1 MLGKLIKHEFKA
13 TAKLLLPLLA
23 AVLALMGGFQVIF
36 LVVKLLT
43 GRNDSH
49 PLVAVLF
56 ALFAVLAAFA
66 LLAMLAVI
74 VIVAVQRFY
83 KNLLGDEGY
92 LMFTLPATPG
102 QQIFSKLLVSLVW
115 SLMGIVVVILDCER
129 ARYSGKLSER
139 NRHEHMAGRASS
151 SAFYG
156 VGVFQ
161 YLPAFLSLHGN
172 RGAVAAEPVACERG
186 GIPDPQHTFAVC
198 DDVRYDYGGAGVSLC
213 RYELFPRF
221 SIFGRAI
228 PRSVYLQHARHR
240 RRVDDFFGC
249 DLLPYHALAA
259 EPAAE
264 SCITGEK
271 IYDKADQ

>member
-115 SLMGIVVVILDCER
+115 SLMGIVVVILGGVLFVWNLPEIANAPAILASFRSETGMSIWLAALLLALFMVLAFSNTYLHFYLCMAIGGQWPQNQGCLR
-129 ARYSGKLSER
+129 AR
-139 NRHEHMAGRASS
+139 RH
-151 SAFYG
+151 
-156 VGVFQ
+156 
-161 YLPAFLSLHGN
+161 
-172 RGAVAAEPVACERG
+172 
-186 GIPDPQHTFAVC
+186 T
-198 DDVRYDYGGAGVSLC
+198 
-213 RYELFPRF
+213 
-221 SIFGRAI
+221 
-228 PRSVYLQHARHR
+228 
-240 RRVDDFFGC
+240 
-249 DLLPYHALAA
+249 
-259 EPAAE
+259 
-264 SCITGEK
+264 
-271 IYDKADQ
+271 